1 MLGLKQNELTW
12 VLVLAGIALIIPALP
27 TNSLMILDNI
37 FFRLVTVLLVVY
49 AIQMGPQ
56 IGLMVLLVVA
66 LLYLERNRRK
76 ISIAAARINAMDNN
90 DGVAPQATVEQASKA
105 QTTVPV
111 RRFDEPEDLSLHF
124 LPGDHMG
131 SDEFHPVGGESLN
144 DKIAL
149 DSAPLGEQAAS
160 LYESSGLAPNPST
173 IQA

>member
-1 MLGLKQNELTW
+1 
-12 VLVLAGIALIIPALP
+12 
-27 TNSLMILDNI
+27 MILDNL
-37 FFRLVTVLLVVY
+37 FFRLASILLILY
-49 AIQMGPQ
+49 AINLGPQ
-56 IGLMVLLVVA
+56 IGLMTLLVVG

-76 ISIAAARINAMDNN
+76 IQIAAARINAMDND

-131 SDEFHPVGGESLN
+131 SDEFHPVSGTSLN

-149 DSAPLGEQAAS
+149 DSAPLGEHAAS
-160 LYESSGLAPNPST
+160 IYEDIGVAPNPST

>member
-12 VLVLAGIALIIPALP
+12 VLVFAGVALIAPVLP
-27 TNSLMILDNI
+27 TKVLMLLDNI
-37 FFRLVTVLLVVY
+37 IFRLVAVLLILYSVSLNS
-49 AIQMGPQ
+49 Q
-56 IGLMVLLVVA
+56 IGLMALLVVG

-76 ISIAAARINAMDNN
+76 IQIAAARINLMDNN
-90 DGVAPQATVEQASKA
+90 DGIAPQATVEQAAKA

-111 RRFDEPEDLSLHF
+111 RNFDEPEDLSLHF

-149 DSAPLGEQAAS
+149 DSAPLGEHAAAMF
-160 LYESSGLAPNPST
+160 ESSGVAPNL
-173 IQA
+173 